1 MIDNAT
7 RTKLSPVFVV
17 QGSPSYNDIVPDED
31 QSELIRM
38 AESMTEFSFRI
49 GDIAMRISREAMEQ
63 GYRLKHLPE
72 RRVNDQFVTQET
84 IDAAVGYFCK
94 REGRT
99 VRYYREVCQ
108 FFPQDVRDEFVPPLD
123 FSMFV
128 LARSFKDQWR
138 DVLEYAASN
147 PQKSKDAVEEHFIA
161 KAVAVEGDAPEA
173 VEGDERAE
181 ERAQV
186 TGILSLFSRLVDAA
200 QRAVSGL
207 PVSDDMRR
215 RGLDLVGEFRMW
227 IMDTS
232 NELGESQ
239 NQ

>member
-17 QGSPSYNDIVPDED
+17 QGSPSYNDVVPADE
-31 QSELIRM
+31 QSELIGM

-49 GDIAMRISREAMEQ
+49 GDISMRINREAVER
-63 GYRLKHLPE
+63 GFRLKHLPG
-72 RRVNDQFVTQET
+72 RRINDQFVTQEF

-99 VRYYREVCQ
+99 VRYYREVSQ
-108 FFPQDVRDEFVPPLD
+108 FFPADVRDEFIPPLD

-138 DVLEYAASN
+138 AVLEYAASN
-147 PQKSKDAVEEHFIA
+147 PQVSKDAVEEHFIA
-161 KAVAVEGDAPEA
+161 KAVAVDGDAPEA
-173 VEGDERAE
+173 GAGDEGAE

-186 TGILSLFSRLVDAA
+186 TGLLSLFSRLVDAA

-207 PVSDDMRR
+207 PVSEDIRR
-215 RGLDLVGEFRMW
+215 RGLNIVGEFRLW
-227 IMDTS
+227 IMDAQD
-232 NELGESQ
+232 ELKED
-239 NQ
+239 